1 MKTIRSLLLLAVVLA
16 ASPASAASVSY
27 SFTSGNRSATALF
40 EKSGG
45 NLVVTLTNTSTYDA
59 LVPTDIL
66 TGVYFNIVGDPLLT
80 RVSALVPL
88 TSSVFEIGS
97 GTDVTP
103 ADRVV
108 GGEWAYLNNLVA
120 VPPHNSGLSSV
131 GLGVFGPGDVF
142 PGSNLQGPTSPDGV
156 QFGITSAGDNL
167 TTGNGGISGS
177 YLTKNAVV
185 LTLGNF
191 SGEPDAKIQG
201 ARFQYG
207 TALDEPQF
215 DALTPEP
222 SSLVLAGLGTA
233 TVAAIAVRR
242 RSRFTR

>member
-1 MKTIRSLLLLAVVLA
+1 MKTTKSLLLLAAVLA
-16 ASPASAASVSY
+16 AWPASAASVSF
-27 SFTSGNRSATALF
+27 SFTNGSHSATALF

-59 LVPTDIL
+59 LVPVDIL
-66 TGVYFNIVGDPLLT
+66 TGVYFNVVGDPLLT
-80 RVSALVPL
+80 RISALVPV

-103 ADRVV
+103 GDRVV
-108 GGEWAYLNNLVA
+108 GGEWAYLNNLVD
-120 VPPHNSGLSSV
+120 VPPNNSGLSSV

-142 PGSNLQGPTSPDGV
+142 PGSNLQGPASPDGV

-177 YLTKNAVV
+177 YLIKNAVV

-207 TALDEPQF
+207 TSLDEPQY
-215 DALTPEP
+215 DGLTPEP
-222 SSLVLAGLGTA
+222 STLALAGLGTVVLA
-233 TVAAIAVRR
+233 VHAARR
-242 RSRFTR
+242 RRRIDG

>member
-27 SFTSGNRSATALF
+27 SFTNGNRSATALF

-120 VPPHNSGLSSV
+120 VPANNSGLSSV

-142 PGSNLQGPTSPDGV
+142 PGSNLQGPSSPDGV